1 MNFHFTCINFFQFLF
16 YSSFTFFPRFTYL
29 LLNFQDGKIISN
41 LITTLESYGF
51 QEGEN
56 FKNTTNTTTVFRN
69 LSNVQTYV
77 KYIKPNGNLSME
89 EKLFTFQDASFVL
102 SQDALPPSVDA
113 TGAVVVVF
121 LYRTIH
127 SFLKNSF
134 RTRGGFGKIN
144 SKIFTVSVRPEPK
157 EQFSEPVRLI
167 WNTTE
172 KVRKKL
178 FSTEI

>member
-16 YSSFTFFPRFTYL
+16 YSSFTSFPRLTNL

-41 LITTLESYGF
+41 LVTTLESYGF

-89 EKLFTFQDASFVL
+89 EKLFAFQDASFVL
-102 SQDALPPSVDA
+102 SQDALPPSVDV
-113 TGAVVVVF
+113 TGSVVVVF

-134 RTRGGFGKIN
+134 PTRGGYGKIN

-157 EQFSEPVRLI
+157 EQFSEPVRFI

-172 KVRKKL
+172 HVRKKL
-178 FSTEI
+178 FSIER